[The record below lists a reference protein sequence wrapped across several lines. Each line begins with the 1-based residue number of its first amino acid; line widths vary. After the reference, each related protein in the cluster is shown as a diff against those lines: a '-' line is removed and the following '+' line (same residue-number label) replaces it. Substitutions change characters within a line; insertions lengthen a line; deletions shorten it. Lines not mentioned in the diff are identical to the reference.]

1 MPVLKLSYYYVK
13 SDGFK

>member
-1 MPVLKLSYYYVK
+1 VAVQKLLYYYVK